1 MTKTQILINKT
12 VYLGLSILD
21 LSKTIMY
28 EFWYDYVKL
37 KYGEKAKLCYMDTN
51 SFTVHVNTN
60 DVYKDIAEDIET
72 KFESSKRIFW
82 KEYETKSWQLMIR
95 LEINNYN
102 TILTEK
108 QQKYQHYHQI
118 KLINMNILQAQ
129 KYYLLIKAE

>member
-108 QQKYQHYHQI
+108 QQKYQHYHQV